1 MQSSTQRFAAD
12 IAAMG
17 PEERAFLMRVL
28 SEAEDNRRDA
38 LTDLFEADF
47 EHAPVSIRE
56 FLTDPEL
63 LGNTGRIQ
71 NWQIDSDEQCGI
83 YRFWRRELND
93 LFDPSKHY
101 QQWIVSAA
109 IGSVKSFVSIIAILY
124 KIYWLLCL
132 RNPQQY
138 CGINQNS
145 PITFGFFS
153 ATREIGRATEYA
165 MLTSI
170 MGDSPF
176 FKRMVGVTE
185 ISSARTTEAAQ
196 KYSHRIRFA
205 SAARL
210 GAKPHWRPHG

>member
-1 MQSSTQRFAAD
+1 MTASERYAAD

-17 PEERAFLMRVL
+17 PEERALL
-28 SEAEDNRRDA
+28 LQAIAEAEENRQDT

-47 EHAPVSIRE
+47 ERPPVSIRE

-71 NWQIDSDEQCGI
+71 DWENDSDEQCGI
-83 YRFWRRELND
+83 YKFWRHELDD
-93 LFDPSKHY
+93 LFDPSKRY

-109 IGSVKSFVSIIAILY
+109 IGSGKSFVSIIAILY

-138 CGINQNS
+138 CGINPNS
-145 PITFGFFS
+145 AITFGFFS
-153 ATREIGRATEYA
+153 ATREIGRATEYS

-176 FKRMVGVTE
+176 FKRMVGVTD
-185 ISSARTTEAAQ
+185 
-196 KYSHRIRFA
+196 KY
-205 SAARL
+205 
-210 GAKPHWRPHG
+210 RPHELLKLPKISTSRLAAERSTRLAKT